1 MKDADNRVHLVVGGG
16 DYSGWK
22 SVSITAGIDR
32 QARDFKLSVTH
43 RWPGSNEARRVAPGD
58 ECTVCIGTDLVLTG
72 YVDSTPIVYD
82 KESVTA
88 AVKGRSKTADLV
100 DCSAVH
106 KSGQWKDR
114 TIEGIVRELVEPFK
128 NIEVI
133 DEAKIQET
141 IPDHQLQ
148 QGETV
153 FESID
158 RLLRLRSLLSTDD
171 AQGRLVLTRAG
182 SEMTS
187 TDLVVGQNILTG
199 KAALDFTQR
208 YSDYILK
215 GQKPGGGAQSQVEAV
230 HDDPAIKRP
239 RPLVIVMDGQPDLNT
254 ACERVKWEAAFRTG
268 KSRQAVYTVQ
278 GWRQADGKLWVP
290 NQLVRVKDPIIGFDD
305 EFLITEVTYSLSE
318 LGTIA
323 TLTVAPRD
331 AYDLR
336 LGKPKSKDRA
346 DEILGTPKVEVN

>member
-1 MKDADNRVHLVVGGG
+1 MKDVDSRVHLVVGGA

-43 RWPGSNEARRVAPGD
+43 RWPGSDEVRRVAPGD
-58 ECTVCIGTDLVLTG
+58 ECKVYIGTDLVLTG
-72 YVDSTPIVYD
+72 YVDSTPIIYD
-82 KESVTA
+82 KDAVTV
-88 AVKGRSKTADLV
+88 AVKGRSKTGDLV
-100 DCSAVH
+100 DCSADQEP
-106 KSGQWKDR
+106 GQWKDR
-114 TIEGIVRELVEPFK
+114 TIKGIVEALVKPFK
-128 NIEVI
+128 I
-133 DEAKIQET
+133 DVDDKAKIEDL

-171 AQGRLVLTRAG
+171 AEGRLVLTRAG
-182 SEMTS
+182 SETAS
-187 TDLVVGQNILTG
+187 TDLVVGRNILTG
-199 KAALDFTQR
+199 KAALDAAQL
-208 YSDYILK
+208 YSKYTVK
-215 GQKPGGGAQSQVEAV
+215 GQRPGGGDWSRVEETHIDLTV
-230 HDDPAIKRP
+230 KRL
-239 RPLVIVMDGQPDLNT
+239 RPLVIVMDGQPDHN
-254 ACERVKWEAAFRTG
+254 AARERVNWEQAFRYG
-268 KSRQAVYTVQ
+268 RSRQAVYTVQ

-305 EFLITEVTYSLSE
+305 DFLITEVTYGLSD

-323 TLTVAPRD
+323 TLTVAPRE

-336 LGKPKSKDRA
+336 LSKPKGKNRA
-346 DEILGTPKVEVN
+346 EETLGTPKVEVN